1 MKQRKDAA
9 LRWLWFSLA
18 ASIIA
23 PALVFAFAAYSAYQ
37 DAFELA
43 DERIERSLEVSAE
56 QALRVFRSI
65 DITLDSIDQITRDKT
80 DATIKE
86 SGAELSERLKQFA
99 HGFPDISSIWVLD
112 RNGDALLSSLFF
124 PVPAAFNSPERSHLK
139 AELAQGEEAHIG
151 RVVKIALTG
160 AILFPVSKRRYDNSG
175 SFNGYALIS
184 VLPTAFE
191 NLYATLRGS
200 SSASFALIRVD
211 GAVLAR
217 HPVAAHPGIVLDE
230 ASGFGRLIKSS
241 PGGGRYTT
249 ISNVDGLERR
259 FAVRKLVGLPLYVS
273 SSMETSEI
281 RSAWLRQVGGYLAI
295 GAPALALVCFFIVL
309 TIRRTAAFYAEVE
322 LRETLEQKMRR
333 SQRIE
338 AVGQLT
344 GGIAHDFNNLLTII
358 IGNLQMAL
366 RRVSE
371 EKPRA
376 MLENAQRGALRAAEL
391 TKRLLAFSRKQALDP
406 KPVDLNRLVRNL
418 ADAMLAR
425 TLGEAIS
432 IRKVL
437 APDLWETHADIT
449 ELESAVLNLA
459 LNARDAMPNGGTL
472 TLETANAFLD
482 EHFAVAA
489 DQANA
494 TEYVSVSVRDTG
506 TGMPAEVADKA
517 FEPFF
522 TTKPPGMGTGLGLSQ
537 VYGFVKQSDGD
548 VKISSA
554 PGGGTTVTIYL
565 PRSKNGGEPAPGD
578 RSIEGAPRG
587 NGQRVLVTE
596 DDEGVRNFVSGAL
609 VELGYEVMHAQD
621 GDAALSVLTTNR
633 VDLLLTDV
641 VMPGMNGRA
650 LAEEAQRRRPGLKV
664 LYMTGYSRD
673 AIVHHGRLDPGVSLI
688 QKPFTEADL
697 AQRVRSVL
705 KADEAIDGQPT

>member
-23 PALVFAFAAYSAYQ
+23 PALVFAYAAYSAYQ

-65 DITLDSIDQITRDKT
+65 NVTLDSIDQITRGKT
-80 DATIKE
+80 DSTIKD

-99 HGFPDISSIWVLD
+99 HTFPDISSIWVLD
-112 RNGDALLSSLFF
+112 HNGDAILSSLFF
-124 PVPAAFNSPERSHLK
+124 PVPAAFNAPERAHLK
-139 AELAQGEEAHIG
+139 AELAQNDEAYIG
-151 RVVKIALTG
+151 RVVGISLTG
-160 AILFPVSKRRYDNSG
+160 AILFPVSKRRHDSSG
-175 SFNGYALIS
+175 TFNGYTLIS
-184 VLPTAFE
+184 VLPSAFE
-191 NLYATLRGS
+191 NLYATLRGT
-200 SSASFALIRVD
+200 SSASFALIRDD

-217 HPVAAHPGIVLDE
+217 HPIAARPGIVLDPS
-230 ASGFGRLIKSS
+230 SGFGQLIKSS
-241 PGGGRYTT
+241 PEGGRYTT
-249 ISNVDGLERR
+249 VSNVDGLERR
-259 FAVRKLVGLPLYVS
+259 FAVRKLVGLPVYVS

-281 RSAWLRQVGGYLAI
+281 RSTWLRQLGGYLAI

-309 TIRRTAAFYAEVE
+309 TARSTAAFYAEAE
-322 LRETLEQKMRR
+322 RRETLEQEMRR

-358 IGNLQMAL
+358 IGNLQMAS
-366 RRVSE
+366 RRVTD

-376 MLENAQRGALRAAEL
+376 LLENAQRGALRAAEL

-406 KPVDLNRLVRNL
+406 KPVHLNRLVRSL
-418 ADAMLAR
+418 TDMLAR
-425 TLGEAIS
+425 TLGETIS
-432 IRKVL
+432 IETNL
-437 APDLWETHADIT
+437 APDLGEAQADVT

-472 TLETANAFLD
+472 ILETANASLD
-482 EHFAVAA
+482 EQFSASSG
-489 DQANA
+489 QLNS
-494 TEYVSVSVRDTG
+494 TQYVSVSVKDTG
-506 TGMPAEVADKA
+506 IGMAPEVADKA

-548 VKISSA
+548 VRISSA
-554 PGGGTTVTIYL
+554 PGAGTTVTIFL
-565 PRSKNGGEPAPGD
+565 PRRTDVSEPARKEQTIG
-578 RSIEGAPRG
+578 GVPRG
-587 NGQRVLVTE
+587 HGERVLVTE
-596 DDEGVRNFVSGAL
+596 DDEGVRQFVAGTL
-609 VELGYEVMHAQD
+609 VELGYEVMQAQD
-621 GDAALSVLTTNR
+621 GDAALNVLATSQ

-641 VMPGMNGRA
+641 VMPGMNGRD
-650 LAEEAQRRRPGLKV
+650 LAAEAQRRRPGLKV

-673 AIVHHGRLDPGVSLI
+673 AIVHQGRLDRGVSLI
-688 QKPFTEADL
+688 QKPFTQSDL
-697 AQRVRSVL
+697 AGRVRSVL
-705 KADEAIDGQPT
+705 TAVETREGRPT

>member
-9 LRWLWFSLA
+9 LRWLWISLA
-18 ASIIA
+18 ASVIA
-23 PALVFAFAAYSAYQ
+23 PALVFAYAAYAAYQ

-65 DITLDSIDQITRDKT
+65 NVTLDSIDQITRGKT
-80 DATIKE
+80 DSTIKD

-99 HGFPDISSIWVLD
+99 HTFPDISSIWVLD

-124 PVPAAFNSPERSHLK
+124 PVPPAFNAPERSHLK
-139 AELAQGEEAHIG
+139 AELAQSEEAYIG
-151 RVVKIALTG
+151 RVVGISLTG
-160 AILFPVSKRRYDNSG
+160 AILFPVSKRRHDSSG
-175 SFNGYALIS
+175 TFNGYTLIS
-184 VLPTAFE
+184 VLPSAFE
-191 NLYATLRGS
+191 NLYATLRGK
-200 SSASFALIRVD
+200 SSASFALIRDD

-217 HPVAAHPGIVLDE
+217 HPIAARPGIVLDPS
-230 ASGFGRLIKSS
+230 SGFGQLIKNN
-241 PGGGRYTT
+241 PEGGRYTT
-249 ISNVDGLERR
+249 VSNVDGLERR
-259 FAVRKLVGLPLYVS
+259 FAVRKLAGLPVYVS

-309 TIRRTAAFYAEVE
+309 TARSTAAFYAEAE
-322 LRETLEQKMRR
+322 RRETLEQEMRR

-358 IGNLQMAL
+358 IGNLQMAS
-366 RRVSE
+366 RRVTD
-371 EKPRA
+371 EKPKA
-376 MLENAQRGALRAAEL
+376 LIENAQKGALKAAEL

-406 KPVDLNRLVRNL
+406 RPVDLNRLVQNL
-418 ADAMLAR
+418 TDMLAR
-425 TLGEAIS
+425 TLGETIS
-432 IRKVL
+432 IETNL
-437 APDLWETHADIT
+437 APDLWEAQADLT

-472 TLETANAFLD
+472 ILETSNASLD
-482 EHFAVAA
+482 EQFSASS
-489 DQANA
+489 DQLNA
-494 TEYVSVSVRDTG
+494 PQYVSISVKDTG
-506 TGMPAEVADKA
+506 IGMAPEVADKA

-522 TTKPPGMGTGLGLSQ
+522 TTKPPGTGTGLGLSQ

-548 VKISSA
+548 VRINST
-554 PGGGTTVTIYL
+554 PGAGTTVTIYL
-565 PRSKNGGEPAPGD
+565 PRRKDASEPERKEQAIGGV
-578 RSIEGAPRG
+578 PRG
-587 NGQRVLVTE
+587 DGERVLVTE
-596 DDEGVRNFVSGAL
+596 DDEGVRQFVTDTL
-609 VELGYEVMHAQD
+609 VELGYEVMQAQD
-621 GDAALSVLTTNR
+621 GSAALNVLATSQ

-641 VMPGMNGRA
+641 VMPGINGRA
-650 LAEEAQRRRPGLKV
+650 LAVEAQRRRPGLKV

-673 AIVHHGRLDPGVSLI
+673 AIVHQGRLDPGVSLI
-688 QKPFTEADL
+688 QKPFTQSDL

-705 KADEAIDGQPT
+705 EAIVTRDGRPI

>member
-23 PALVFAFAAYSAYQ
+23 PALVFAYAAYSAYHN
-37 DAFELA
+37 AFELA

-65 DITLDSIDQITRDKT
+65 NVTLDSIDQITRGKT
-80 DATIKE
+80 DSTIKD

-99 HGFPDISSIWVLD
+99 HTFPDISSIWVLD

-124 PVPAAFNSPERSHLK
+124 PVPAAFNAPERAHLK
-139 AELAQGEEAHIG
+139 AELAQGDEAHIG
-151 RVVKIALTG
+151 RVVSITLTG
-160 AILFPVSKRRYDNSG
+160 AILFPVSKRRHDSSG
-175 SFNGYALIS
+175 TFNGYTLVS
-184 VLPTAFE
+184 VLPAAFE
-191 NLYATLRGS
+191 NLYATLRGR
-200 SSASFALIRVD
+200 SSASFALIRED

-217 HPVAAHPGIVLDE
+217 HPVAARPGIVLDQS
-230 ASGFGRLIKSS
+230 SGFGQLIKGS
-241 PGGGRYTT
+241 PEGGRYTAV
-249 ISNVDGLERR
+249 SNVDGLERR
-259 FAVRKLVGLPLYVS
+259 FAVRKLAGLPVYVS

-281 RSAWLRQVGGYLAI
+281 RSAWLRQVGLYLVI
-295 GAPALALVCFFIVL
+295 GAPALALVCFFIFL
-309 TIRRTAAFYAEVE
+309 TARSTAAFYAEAE
-322 LRETLEQKMRR
+322 RRETLEQEMRR

-358 IGNLQMAL
+358 IGNLQMAI
-366 RRVSE
+366 RRVPD

-418 ADAMLAR
+418 TDMLAR
-425 TLGEAIS
+425 TLGETIS
-432 IRKVL
+432 IEKRL
-437 APDLWETHADIT
+437 APDLWEAQADVT

-459 LNARDAMPNGGTL
+459 LNARDAMPDGGTL
-472 TLETANAFLD
+472 TLATANALLD
-482 EHFAVAA
+482 EHFVATTGRT
-489 DQANA
+489 NSK
-494 TEYVSVSVRDTG
+494 EYVSVSVSDTG
-506 TGMPAEVADKA
+506 TGMSPEVADKA

-548 VKISSA
+548 VRIDSA
-554 PGGGTTVTIYL
+554 PGAGTTVTIYL
-565 PRSKNGGEPAPGD
+565 PRRKDAGKPTADDGAVQGD
-578 RSIEGAPRG
+578 HRG
-587 NGQRVLVTE
+587 LGQRVLVTE
-596 DDEGVRNFVSGAL
+596 DDEGVRHFVSDTLA
-609 VELGYEVMHAQD
+609 ELGYEVIQAPD
-621 GDAALSVLTTNR
+621 GNAALNIIATSQ

-650 LAEEAQRRRPGLKV
+650 LAEEAKRRLPSLKV

-673 AIVHHGRLDPGVSLI
+673 AIVHQGRLDAGVSLI
-688 QKPFTEADL
+688 QKPFTQSDL

-705 KADEAIDGQPT
+705 MAV